1 MEQDQTGRSAR
12 LLRRAD
18 HRMVQAV
25 NFDDRTRTWQ
35 LVMTGHNLQHVTLGT
50 QADMARLL
58 DLNPS
63 ISHLTLEIGDDRVH
77 IARDWPSDQY
87 EEADRLIDRSEEHT
101 SELQSPMR
109 ISYAVFCLKK
119 KKNKQ

>member
-77 IARDWPSDQY
+77 IAR
-87 EEADRLIDRSEEHT
+87 SEEHT
-101 SELQSPMR
+101 SELQSLMR
-109 ISYAVFCLKK
+109 NSYAVFCLKK
-119 KKNKQ
+119 KTKTRQTKQHNR

>member
-50 QADMARLL
+50 QADMAPLL

-63 ISHLTLEIGDDRVH
+63 ISHLTLEIGDDRVP
-77 IARDWPSDQY
+77 IARYWPTDKY
-87 EEADRLIDRSEEHT
+87 EEADPLIDRRAAPGVSAIVVPDGHGKPPPRRT
-101 SELQSPMR
+101 NGQR
-109 ISYAVFCLKK
+109 
-119 KKNKQ
+119 

>member
-35 LVMTGHNLQHVTLGT
+35 LVMTGHNLQNVTLGT

-63 ISHLTLEIGDDRVH
+63 ISHPTLAIGDDRVH

-87 EEADRLIDRSEEHT
+87 EESSEEHT
-101 SELQSPMR
+101 SELQSLMR
-109 ISYAVFCLKK
+109 TSNAVSGLK
-119 KKNKQ
+119 